1 MGTQTPDGEIDWL
14 VLTVSLRA
22 MSPVLQVLGKLK
34 TGTNMS
40 TRMKCYCHSEEV
52 SLSVAHWS
60 RSHTGGASL
69 LSAPQALC
77 PLAES
82 IREQQVKQMCGLES
96 PGSALKKWTTEELV
110 CN

>member
-40 TRMKCYCHSEEV
+40 TRMKRYCHSEE
-52 SLSVAHWS
+52 
-60 RSHTGGASL
+60 G
-69 LSAPQALC
+69 
-77 PLAES
+77 
-82 IREQQVKQMCGLES
+82 
-96 PGSALKKWTTEELV
+96 
-110 CN
+110 